1 MKGAGVAVAAL
12 AAETLSAQP
21 AFAGVDGDV
30 VLGASNSETT
40 PTAIINTAP
49 ATDAF
54 RAFSATTG
62 TAIFGSS
69 PTGIGVHGKSG
80 GTDNPGT
87 RGQNT
92 GGGPGVSGDSVHGN
106 GVIGTSTNFT
116 GVIGTSSST
125 GNGVSGQSQGG
136 AGVGGGSTNGSGVF
150 GSSINSNGVSG
161 LSVNG
166 EGMVGVGP
174 VSGVHGT
181 CAISSGIGVIAENL
195 SGGMALLV
203 SGPAAF
209 SRSGT
214 VVIPSGSKSAVVPA
228 AALSAASLVLAL
240 MQNVAGGV
248 AVKAAVPDPANSK
261 FTVFL
266 NKAPASPA
274 TATVAWFIVN

>member
-1 MKGAGVAVAAL
+1 
-12 AAETLSAQP
+12 
-21 AFAGVDGDV
+21 
-30 VLGASNSETT
+30 
-40 PTAIINTAP
+40 
-49 ATDAF
+49 
-54 RAFSATTG
+54 
-62 TAIFGSS
+62 
-69 PTGIGVHGKSG
+69 
-80 GTDNPGT
+80 
-87 RGQNT
+87 
-92 GGGPGVSGDSVHGN
+92 
-106 GVIGTSTNFT
+106 
-116 GVIGTSSST
+116 
-125 GNGVSGQSQGG
+125 
-136 AGVGGGSTNGSGVF
+136 
-150 GSSINSNGVSG
+150 VSG
-161 LSVNG
+161 LSNNG
-166 EGMVGVGP
+166 EGVVGVGP

-181 CAISSGIGVIAENL
+181 CEISSGVGVLAENL

-274 TATVAWFIVN
+274 TATVAWFVVN